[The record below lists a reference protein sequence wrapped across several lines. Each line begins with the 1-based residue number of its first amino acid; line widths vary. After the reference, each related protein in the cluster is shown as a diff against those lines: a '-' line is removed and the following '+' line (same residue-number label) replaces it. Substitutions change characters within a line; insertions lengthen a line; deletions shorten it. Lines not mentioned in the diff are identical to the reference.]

1 MSDTDRV
8 PTAPGTERTSPPPAS
23 ADVPDTTLAALRGA
37 ARGTLVERLGI
48 ELLEARPARVTGT
61 MPVVGNTQPY
71 GLLHGGASV
80 ALAETLGSYAA
91 MLHAGPD
98 QQAVG
103 IEINATHHR
112 GVRSGVV
119 TGRATA
125 VHLGATT
132 ASYEIVVEDEM
143 SRRIC
148 TARLT
153 CLLIAA
159 RGDSHSAETSDRPA
173 PATAAT
179 GTGAAPGSGGVLRD

>member
-8 PTAPGTERTSPPPAS
+8 PTTPGDAPAAPPAEPG
-23 ADVPDTTLAALRGA
+23 ALLAELRRLAG
-37 ARGTLVERLGI
+37 GTLVERLGI
-48 ELLEARPARVTGT
+48 ELLEARPDLVVGT
-61 MPVVGNTQPY
+61 MPVAGNTQPY

-91 MLHAGPD
+91 TLHAGPGR
-98 QQAVG
+98 QAVG
-103 IEINATHHR
+103 IEVNATHHR
-112 GVRSGVV
+112 GVRDGVV

-125 VHLGATT
+125 VHLGRTT

-153 CLLIAA
+153 CMLMAV
-159 RGDSHSAETSDRPA
+159 RGDSQSSETSDLLASA
-173 PATAAT
+173 PTATT
-179 GTGAAPGSGGVLRD
+179 GKGSVAGAADAPRD

>member
-8 PTAPGTERTSPPPAS
+8 APG
-23 ADVPDTTLAALRGA
+23 ADAGTALLDELRRM

-48 ELLEARPARVTGT
+48 ELLEAGPERVVGT
-61 MPVVGNTQPY
+61 MPVAGNTQPL

-80 ALAETLGSYAA
+80 AFAETLGSYAA
-91 MLHAGPD
+91 ALHAGPGR
-98 QQAVG
+98 QAVG
-103 IEINATHHR
+103 IEVSATHHR
-112 GVRSGVV
+112 GVRDGVV

-125 VHLGATT
+125 VHLGGTT
-132 ASYEIVVEDEM
+132 ASYEIVVEDET

-159 RGDSHSAETSDRPA
+159 RGDSQSPDTSERPA
-173 PATAAT
+173 EAAT
-179 GTGAAPGSGGVLRD
+179 PSGADAAPAADPAAASLD